1 MVNEYFCRPMLRSL
15 FSFVRFYIFWL
26 LFFALT
32 RVVFE
37 VYFHAKLHGANF
49 VEILKTFLYGIR
61 MDASATAYMAIL
73 PLLIFIINWFIGG
86 KNHIKPIWL
95 KVYTWFCV
103 FCISLIA
110 VVDLGIFAEWGA
122 KVNFRAFDTLYNSP
136 AESMSSTA
144 SSPIALNLT
153 IMAGLFIAG
162 VVLSLYLLDHNFKKP
177 AEPIRNKVIWSVVLV
192 GVNFLI
198 LRGTLSPDPISQR
211 AGYFSDNQ
219 LLDLSAQN
227 TEWNLFN
234 NVFENLRKPYNPY
247 MYLPADEAKRLVT
260 EAYKTTKDTT
270 VRILNTDKPNIVI
283 IQLESF
289 TADLIESLG
298 GEKGDAPNFEK
309 FIQEGVL
316 FNNIYS
322 AGDRTDKGIIAIL
335 SGFPSQA
342 IRTIVID
349 TTKQRKLPSLMT
361 EFKNAG
367 YTTSYFYGGD
377 AGYMNFD
384 TYMND
389 HHVDHIID
397 RHTMRPGEVGS
408 TWGAF
413 DNVLFDKHI
422 AFVKK
427 QTKPFFSLLQTSTN
441 HEPFVLPVK
450 SHFPGK
456 DVANQFRSTAWFT
469 DSCLNAYFEQAK
481 KQPWYKNTL
490 YILVADHGHRLP
502 KSTAQAYDPQKYH
515 IPLLFFGDVIKPE
528 FRGKAINHLG
538 NQIDIAATIL
548 GQLNMPAQ
556 KFEWSKNI
564 LNPYAPAF
572 TFFDWDNGFGY
583 ITPEQ
588 GVSYDNQ
595 GRRRIYVKNPKAGEA
610 VTEKTLLTG
619 KAFMQQIFTEYLRY

>member
-1 MVNEYFCRPMLRSL
+1 MLKGL
-15 FSFVRFYIFWL
+15 FSFIRFYIFWL

-37 VYFHAKLHGANF
+37 IYFHTKLRGASF
-49 VEILKTFLYGIR
+49 ADILRTYLYGIR
-61 MDASATAYMAIL
+61 MDASATAYIAIL
-73 PLLIFIINWFIGG
+73 PLLVFIINWFAGSN
-86 KNHIKPIWL
+86 KHIKPVWL
-95 KVYTWFCV
+95 KVYTWFCL

-153 IMAGLFIAG
+153 IMAGLFIIG
-162 VVLSLYLLDHNFKKP
+162 WLLAHYILDYSFKKP
-177 AEPIRNKVIWSVVLV
+177 AGTASNKVLWSILLV
-192 GVNFLI
+192 GLNFMI
-198 LRGTLSPDPISQR
+198 LRGTLYPNPINQS

-219 LLDLSAQN
+219 LLDLSTQN

-247 MYLPADEAKRLVT
+247 LYLPPDEAERMVA
-260 EAYKTTKDTT
+260 EAFRTPKDTT
-270 VRILNTDKPNIVI
+270 VHLLNTDKPNVVI

-289 TADLIESLG
+289 TADLIESLD
-298 GEKGDAPNFEK
+298 GEKGNAPNFEK
-309 FIQEGVL
+309 FIKEGVL
-316 FNNIYS
+316 FSNIYS
-322 AGDRTDKGIIAIL
+322 AGDRTDKGLIAIL

-342 IRTIVID
+342 IRTIVVD
-349 TTKQRKLPSLMT
+349 TTKQRKLPSLIT
-361 EFKNAG
+361 EFKNSG

-377 AGYMNFD
+377 ASYMNFNI
-384 TYMND
+384 YMKD
-389 HHVDHIID
+389 HNIDHIID
-397 RHTMRPGEVGS
+397 RHTIPESEVGS

-413 DNVLFDKHI
+413 DNVLFAKHI
-422 AFVKK
+422 AFMNK

-450 SHFPGK
+450 GHFEGD
-456 DVANQFRSTAWFT
+456 DVTNQFRSTAWFT

-481 KQPWYKNTL
+481 KHPWYKNTL
-490 YILVADHGHRLP
+490 FILVADHGHRLP
-502 KSTAQAYDPQKYH
+502 KSTAHAFSPQKYH
-515 IPLLFFGDVIKPE
+515 IPLLFFGDVLKPE
-528 FRGKAINHLG
+528 YKGTVIKKLG
-538 NQIDIAATIL
+538 NQVDIAATL
-548 GQLNMPAQ
+548 LAQLNMPAQ
-556 KFEWSKNI
+556 KYTWSKNL

-572 TFFDWDNGFGY
+572 AFFDWDNGFGF

-595 GRRRIYVKNPKAGEA
+595 GRRRIYVEKPNAGQA

-619 KAFMQQIFTEYLRY
+619 KAFMQQIFTEYLKY

>member
-1 MVNEYFCRPMLRSL
+1 MLRSL
-15 FSFVRFYIFWL
+15 FSFIRFYIFWL

-37 VYFHAKLHGANF
+37 IYFHDKLHGAS
-49 VEILKTFLYGIR
+49 VAEVLKTYLYGIR
-61 MDASATAYMAIL
+61 MDASATAYIAIL
-73 PLLIFIINWFIGG
+73 PLLVFLINWFSGS
-86 KNHIKPIWL
+86 KKHIKPIWF
-95 KVYTWFCV
+95 KIYTWFCL

-144 SSPIALNLT
+144 SSPIALHLT

-162 VVLSLYLLDHNFKKP
+162 VLLSHYIIDYGFKKP
-177 AEPIRNKVIWSVVLV
+177 VDSTRNKFIWAAVLA
-192 GVNFLI
+192 GLNFVI
-198 LRGTLSPDPISQR
+198 LRGTLMPEPINQS

-234 NVFENLRKPYNPY
+234 NTFENLRKPYNPY
-247 MYLPADEAKRLVT
+247 MYMEPDEAKKLVAET
-260 EAYKTTKDTT
+260 FKASKDTT
-270 VRILNTDKPNIVI
+270 THILNTDKPNVVI
-283 IQLESF
+283 IQMESF

-309 FIQEGVL
+309 FIKEGVL

-322 AGDRTDKGIIAIL
+322 AGDRTDKGLIAIL

-349 TTKQRKLPSLMT
+349 TSKQRKLPSLMT
-361 EFKNAG
+361 DFKNSG

-377 AGYMNFD
+377 ADYMNFD

-389 HHVDHIID
+389 HHTDHIVD
-397 RHTMRPGEVGS
+397 RHTMNPSEVGS

-413 DNVLFDKHI
+413 DNVLFGKHI
-422 AFVKK
+422 AFMNEHP
-427 QTKPFFSLLQTSTN
+427 KPFFSLLQTSTN
-441 HEPFVLPVK
+441 HEPFVLPVAP
-450 SHFPGK
+450 HFKGK
-456 DVANQFRSTAWFT
+456 DVADQFRSTAWFT

-490 YILVADHGHRLP
+490 FILVADHGHRLP
-502 KSTAQAYDPQKYH
+502 KSTAGAFSPQKYH
-515 IPLLFFGDVIKPE
+515 IPLLFMGDALKTEYKGTVVNK
-528 FRGKAINHLG
+528 LG
-538 NQIDIAATIL
+538 NQIDIAATL
-548 GQLNMPAQ
+548 LAQLNMPSQ
-556 KFEWSKNI
+556 KFEWSKNL
-564 LNPYAPAF
+564 LNPYTPGF
-572 TFFDWDNGFGY
+572 SFYDWDNGFGF

-588 GVSYDNQ
+588 AVSYDNQ
-595 GRRRIYVKNPKAGEA
+595 GRRQIYTKNKNADPAI
-610 VTEKTLLTG
+610 TEKTLRIG
-619 KAFMQQIFTEYLRY
+619 KAFMQQIFTEYLAY